1 MCSCFIYACSQKSR
15 HEIQVAKVLSDAG
28 FQKVIISSSISNFP
42 KWLPRLESAVVE
54 AYLSDVLDEYLDRV
68 DDSLDKEP
76 GLWVMGSS
84 GGLQKRKNYRAI
96 DSLLSG
102 PAAGVVGAGAVSRS
116 AGINNFINLDMGG
129 TSTDVSRYSGSYSY
143 QSPHQ
148 VGDAR
153 ISSVS
158 LKIETVAAGGGS
170 ICRIDDKLLR
180 VGRKVRVPTRSCLLR
195 IRRSVLSDRCESSTG
210 QVIHPPFFNTG
221 VCGCCPEKLDEM
233 ISATGRTRKDLL
245 HGFLAVANDAMSNA
259 IRKISIEEGY
269 DPANHDLVAFGGAGA
284 SMPAGC

>member
-1 MCSCFIYACSQKSR
+1 MVSPDYQKITQIAEQLIDLGNKCAVVSFLHAAKNNK
-15 HEIQVAKVLSDAG
+15 HETQVAKVLSDAG

-102 PAAGVVGAGAVSRS
+102 PAAGVVGAGAVSKS
-116 AGINNFINLDMGG
+116 VGINNFINLDMGG
-129 TSTDVSRYSGSYSY
+129 TKYRMSQDT
-143 QSPHQ
+143 Q
-148 VGDAR
+148 VVTV
-153 ISSVS
+153 ISLLIRWVMQGFPAS

-180 VGRKVRVPTRSCLLR
+180 VGPESAGAYPGPACYGFGGSFCLTDVNLLLGR
-195 IRRSVLSDRCESSTG
+195 LSIRHFSTPVFVDAA
-210 QVIHPPFFNTG
+210 QK
-221 VCGCCPEKLDEM
+221 KLDELVLE
-233 ISATGRTRKDLL
+233 TGRTQDDLL
-245 HGFLAVANDAMSNA
+245 QGS
-259 IRKISIEEGY
+259 
-269 DPANHDLVAFGGAGA
+269 
-284 SMPAGC
+284 

>member
-1 MCSCFIYACSQKSR
+1 
-15 HEIQVAKVLSDAG
+15 
-28 FQKVIISSSISNFP
+28 
-42 KWLPRLESAVVE
+42 
-54 AYLSDVLDEYLDRV
+54 
-68 DDSLDKEP
+68 
-76 GLWVMGSS
+76 MGSS

-180 VGRKVRVPTRSCLLR
+180 VGP
-195 IRRSVLSDRCESSTG
+195 ESAG
-210 QVIHPPFFNTG
+210 AYPG
-221 VCGCCPEKLDEM
+221 
-233 ISATGRTRKDLL
+233 
-245 HGFLAVANDAMSNA
+245 
-259 IRKISIEEGY
+259 
-269 DPANHDLVAFGGAGA
+269 PACYGFGGPFCLTDVNLYWAGYPSA
-284 SMPAGC
+284 IFQHRCLWRLPRKA